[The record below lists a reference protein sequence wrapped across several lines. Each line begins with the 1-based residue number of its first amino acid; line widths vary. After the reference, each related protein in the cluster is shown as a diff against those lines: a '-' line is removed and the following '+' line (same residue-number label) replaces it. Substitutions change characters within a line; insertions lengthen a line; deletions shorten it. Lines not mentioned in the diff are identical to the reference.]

1 MTNCSFFKWHSRAP
15 FVCGNCILSHVIFI
29 AAPLNIGSLILIS
42 CRSCSL
48 FPFTEIWQLYSA
60 SHSVSER
67 TIETVYGRTFCCQLG
82 RRAEH
87 RGSSLC
93 VCTLQFICITDLKLM
108 LLSRD
113 AHLVKMA
120 IQWTQTRGLLVRFMR
135 LWYKSSFTFVSQPLQ
150 QVYVSLWKQFLK
162 VIYSPLKKAE
172 VDKMHRRAKVNFGAI
187 AKQTKKYSWRKM
199 IQATKFH
206 CPRISTIQSWT
217 KTLEKF
223 LFKCIMRL

>member
-15 FVCGNCILSHVIFI
+15 FVCGNCILSHDIFI

-120 IQWTQTRGLLVRFMR
+120 IQWTQTRGLLVRFILLHVYFPASSAGLR
-135 LWYKSSFTFVSQPLQ
+135 KPVKAIFKGNLQHIKKSRGGKDAP
-150 QVYVSLWKQFLK
+150 
-162 VIYSPLKKAE
+162 
-172 VDKMHRRAKVNFGAI
+172 
-187 AKQTKKYSWRKM
+187 
-199 IQATKFH
+199 
-206 CPRISTIQSWT
+206 
-217 KTLEKF
+217 
-223 LFKCIMRL
+223 